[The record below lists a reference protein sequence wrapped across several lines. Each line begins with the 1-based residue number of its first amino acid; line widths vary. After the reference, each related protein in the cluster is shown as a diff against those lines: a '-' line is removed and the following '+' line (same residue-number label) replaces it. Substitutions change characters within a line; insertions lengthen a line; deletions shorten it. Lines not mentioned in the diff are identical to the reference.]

1 MSRLSTIL
9 LSALVALLSA
19 APTTAQRGER
29 GQLALN
35 DTTKASQPAASGEGE
50 AREGEEKTD
59 AVSTAA
65 AAVTAVVPELR
76 FGMDAATVWQS
87 LDVRRDPVGD
97 FGLVP
102 GFHAAVANV
111 TLGAEF
117 EGIGVFTELYLSSKH
132 HQGQVYGHEG
142 YLFLDRLPKSWD
154 KLGLNK
160 VFQYLDVKAGHFEL
174 DYGNLRYFRSDN
186 AQVARNPLI
195 GNYVVDPNTVEG
207 GVELIGAFG
216 PVQAVAG
223 FGGGLPT
230 ESFQAGTGYSTHAKL
245 TLQPGR
251 NVFEAPFSLSASVY
265 RSDQSRTPTGY
276 PNPGTYSELFAGNRS
291 GERYGGPYLN
301 GRSGW
306 DPEFGQIRAGKGQD
320 VLAWQVDGLVNLGPL
335 FAIAAY
341 GWTKDSDV
349 TGVDLDPNT
358 KQRAVV
364 QTSPDDEWR
373 YYSAEARLDV
383 LPGLYLAGRYSGAS
397 TELMMG
403 ETVDGS
409 VDRFQIGVG
418 YRLVRGI
425 LTKAEYVR
433 QTYDG
438 FSRGLYAGRPTFSGV
453 LLEGSLSLANR

>member
-1 MSRLSTIL
+1 MRRSNTFLLST
-9 LSALVALLSA
+9 LVALLAA
-19 APTTAQRGER
+19 APAMAQNGGG
-29 GQLALN
+29 GQLALS
-35 DTTKASQPAASGEGE
+35 DTTKASQPAGEEDKGK
-50 AREGEEKTD
+50 EGEEKTD
-59 AVSTAA
+59 ASTAS

-87 LDVRRDPVGD
+87 LNVRRDPVGD
-97 FGLVP
+97 FGMVP

-111 TLGAEF
+111 TLGADF

-132 HQGQVYGHEG
+132 HQGQVYDHEG

-186 AQVARNPLI
+186 GQVARNSLI
-195 GNYVVDPNTVEG
+195 GNYVIDPNTVEG
-207 GVELIGAFG
+207 GFELVGAFG

-230 ESFQAGTGYSTHAKL
+230 ESFQPGTGYSTHAKL

-251 NVFEAPFSLSASVY
+251 NIFEAPFSLSASVY
-265 RSDQSRTPTGY
+265 RSDQSQTPTGY

-301 GRSGW
+301 GRRGW
-306 DPEFGQIRAGKGQD
+306 DAEFGQIKPGEGQD
-320 VLAWQVDGLVNLGPL
+320 VLAWQVDGLVNFGPL
-335 FAIAAY
+335 FAMGAY
-341 GWTKDSDV
+341 GWTRDSDV
-349 TGVDLDPNT
+349 TGVDLDPDT
-358 KQRAVV
+358 KQPAAL

-383 LPGLYLAGRYSGAS
+383 LPGLYLAGRYSGAA

-403 ETVDGS
+403 DAVDGN
-409 VDRFQIGVG
+409 VDRFQLGLG

-425 LTKAEYVR
+425 LMKAEYVR
-433 QTYDG
+433 QHYDG
-438 FSRGLYAGRPTFSGV
+438 FTTGIYAGRPTFSG
-453 LLEGSLSLANR
+453 LLFEGSLSLTNR